1 MRTLTF
7 DTETTGLP
15 RTKLLTPEA
24 VDLWPHVLQLSY
36 VIYDDS
42 TNTIIN
48 IHDSIINIPEN
59 IDISQECTN
68 IHGITREMSSQSD
81 KTMQDVLDV
90 FIEDFDN
97 SDLIVGHN
105 LSFDLNMLKIEIMRQ
120 LLKAGLKERE
130 KYLRFLEDLKKTNK
144 NYCTMQKSIVICD
157 IKAVD
162 RSGKEYTKFPKLSEL
177 YEKLFQRKP
186 KNLHNSL
193 NDVLICL
200 RCYYMLE
207 HKKDLLRT
215 NRELRYLFRE
225 LQL

>member
-15 RTKLLTPEA
+15 KTKLLTPEV
-24 VDLWPHVLQLSY
+24 VDLWPHVVQLSY

-42 TNTIIN
+42 TNTITN

-59 IDISQECTN
+59 VDISQECTN
-68 IHGITREMSSQSD
+68 IHGITREMCSQSD
-81 KTMQDVLDV
+81 KTILEILDG
-90 FIEDFDN
+90 FIEDFSN
-97 SDLIVGHN
+97 ADLIIGHN

-120 LLKAGLKERE
+120 LRKAGLKDQE

-144 NYCTMQKSIVICD
+144 IYCTMQKSVEICD
-157 IKAVD
+157 IKALD
-162 RSGKEYTKFPKLSEL
+162 KTGKEYVKFPKLAEL

-186 KNLHNSL
+186 NNLHNSL